1 MKQPTNRQNMNAKRG
16 DKEKQDPAGPLYY
29 LQKKIMLRP
38 TALARD
44 FRFSFELPFREH
56 NEPFDAGANFNFVQF
71 YPPDR
76 SAAGVVL
83 YFHGNR
89 DNIRRYAKH
98 APLFTR
104 FGYEVWM
111 GDYPEFGKSTGR
123 FTEER
128 VYEQALILYG
138 LAEEAFDASRIILY
152 GKSLGSG
159 VASWLAA
166 RRPCRH
172 LVLETPYFSMLELFR
187 QRAPRF
193 LSKKLVHFQFPNY
206 ENIHNTRAPVTIFHG
221 TRDRVI
227 PYPAALQLRD
237 YLKPGDDFVTL
248 RDASHNNVAEYATY
262 HRRLAS
268 ILNPVDGT

>member
-1 MKQPTNRQNMNAKRG
+1 MKHPTNRQKMNAQRG
-16 DKEKQDPAGPLYY
+16 NGKKQEPAGALYY
-29 LQKKIMLRP
+29 IQKKIMLRP
-38 TALARD
+38 KALARD
-44 FRFSFELPFREH
+44 FRFSFDLPFREQ
-56 NEPFDAGANFNFVQF
+56 NEPLHPGTNFNFVQF
-71 YPPDR
+71 YPPGR
-76 SAAGVVL
+76 PAAGVVL

-89 DNIRRYAKH
+89 DNIRRYARH
-98 APLFTR
+98 APVFTR

-128 VYEQALILYG
+128 VYEQAMLLYD
-138 LAEEAFDASRIILY
+138 LALKAFDANRIILY

-172 LVLETPYFSMLELFR
+172 LVLETPYFSMSELFR

-193 LSKKLVHFQFPNY
+193 LSKKLVHFKFPNY
-206 ENIHNTRAPVTIFHG
+206 ENILNTRAPVTIFHG

-227 PYPAALQLRD
+227 PYPATVKLQD
-237 YLKPGDDFVTL
+237 YLKPSDDFVTL
-248 RDASHNNVAEYATY
+248 RDASHNNVTEYAPY

-268 ILNPVDGT
+268 ILSPGEGT